1 MDERSQILLSTLLGA
16 VAGAVVGCLYLTE
29 RGGRVRK
36 QIEPA
41 LDSFVAEIDRA
52 RGTVHRAREAVREG
66 RRAFEDVMAVAR
78 ATESNGD
85 MESESARPRVH
96 EMSS

>member
-1 MDERSQILLSTLLGA
+1 MDGS
-16 VAGAVVGCLYLTE
+16 
-29 RGGRVRK
+29 RVTK

-41 LDSFVAEIDRA
+41 LDSLVAEVDRA
-52 RGTVHRAREAVREG
+52 RGTVQRAVEAVREG
-66 RRAFEDVMAVAR
+66 RRAFEDVMAVPR

-85 MESESARPRVH
+85 MESEAARPRVH

>member
-1 MDERSQILLSTLLGA
+1 MDERSQVLLSTLLGA
-16 VAGAVVGCLYLTE
+16 VAGAMVGCLYLTE
-29 RGGRVRK
+29 SGSRVRK

-41 LDSFVAEIDRA
+41 LDNLVAEIDRV
-52 RGTVHRAREAVREG
+52 RGTVLRAREAVREG

-85 MESESARPRVH
+85 MESEVARPRVH

>member
-1 MDERSQILLSTLLGA
+1 MDGS
-16 VAGAVVGCLYLTE
+16 
-29 RGGRVRK
+29 RVRK

-41 LDSFVAEIDRA
+41 LDSLVAEVDPA
-52 RGTVHRAREAVREG
+52 RGTVQRAREAVCAG
-66 RRAFEDVMAVAR
+66 RRGFEDVMAVPR

-85 MESESARPRVH
+85 MESEAARPRVH